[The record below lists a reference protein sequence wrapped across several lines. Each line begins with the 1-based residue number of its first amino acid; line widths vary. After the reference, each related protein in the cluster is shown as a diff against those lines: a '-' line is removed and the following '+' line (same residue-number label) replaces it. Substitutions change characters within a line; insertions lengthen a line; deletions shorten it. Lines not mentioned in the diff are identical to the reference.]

1 MNDYQM
7 QQYFQQ
13 MPQFTQGLLNNS
25 AQDLINQGQ
34 QSAQAMAQQANAA
47 NQIAAQG
54 AANVDNQMLQTQ
66 QQAQQAQQA
75 QQQKNRQ
82 LMGLALNFIPG
93 LGATGKTI
101 GKALL
106 GA

>member
-1 MNDYQM
+1 M

-54 AANVDNQMLQTQ
+54 AANVQNQMLQTQ

-75 QQQKNRQ
+75 QQ

>member
-54 AANVDNQMLQTQ
+54 AANVQNQMLQTQ
-66 QQAQQAQQA
+66 QQAQQA